1 MKEVNE
7 DPEELKKQKTLTMNQ
22 LFNFEQKHQMLDKLE
37 RAQIEDKLVVRP
49 CDTHIISA
57 KTLETLFKYFEI
69 ELGEDF
75 NKMNKKLHNQW
86 IERKGRKQNKIK

>member
-37 RAQIEDKLVVRP
+37 RA
-49 CDTHIISA
+49 
-57 KTLETLFKYFEI
+57 
-69 ELGEDF
+69 
-75 NKMNKKLHNQW
+75 
-86 IERKGRKQNKIK
+86 